1 MSWANDEFEHVSL
14 GDQRLNKRVV
24 KIAER
29 RVCRRRVVG
38 GLRRRLRII
47 FSIMMG

>member
-1 MSWANDEFEHVSL
+1 MSWANDEFEHISL

-29 RVCRRRVVG
+29 LGTSPKVRG
-38 GLRRRLRII
+38 GW
-47 FSIMMG
+47 